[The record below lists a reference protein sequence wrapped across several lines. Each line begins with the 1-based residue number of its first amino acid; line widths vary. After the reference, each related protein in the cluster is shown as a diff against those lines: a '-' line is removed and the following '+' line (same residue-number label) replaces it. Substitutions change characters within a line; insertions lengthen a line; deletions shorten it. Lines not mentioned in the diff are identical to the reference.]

1 MGEYTLL
8 ARCAVPLFAL
18 VKSNPNLTAVNFPV
32 FSVQTNQVRLDRV
45 LLVYM
50 YLYTYIQKSYSIIYS
65 YIRTYEII
73 YSYIHCNNDPVR

>member
-8 ARCAVPLFAL
+8 ARCAVPLYAL

-65 YIRTYEII
+65 NIHTYIRDNLF
-73 YSYIHCNNDPVR
+73 IHTLYR